1 MYKILVVDDEPYI
14 RMLMEDTL
22 ESMHH
27 SQIEILSAQNG
38 QDALEIIQSERPKM
52 VFLDVMMPRMN
63 GFSVCQTVKK
73 EWQMTDVYICMVSA
87 KSQGY
92 DLQHSQDVGADKY
105 IIKPFN
111 IDELMQLVRN
121 VLNLDVPPALA

>member
-22 ESMHH
+22 ESLQHPH
-27 SQIEILSAQNG
+27 ITILSAENG
-38 QDALEIIQSERPKM
+38 QEALQLIQEHRPQM

-63 GFSVCQTVKK
+63 GFSVCHTVKK
-73 EWQMTDVYICMVSA
+73 DWQMNDVYICMVSA

-92 DLQHSQDVGADKY
+92 DVQRAEDVGADKY
-105 IIKPFN
+105 FIKPFD
-111 IDELMQLVRN
+111 IDEILELVRN
-121 VLNLDVPPALA
+121 VLNLAVPPEL

>member
-22 ESMHH
+22 ESLNHPH
-27 SQIEILSAQNG
+27 ITILSAMNG
-38 QDALEIIQSERPKM
+38 QEALDIIQAQRPQM

-63 GFSVCQTVKK
+63 GFTVCQTVKK
-73 EWQMTDVYICMVSA
+73 EWQMTEIYICMVSA

-92 DLQHSQDVGADKY
+92 DVQHSEDVGANKY
-105 IIKPFN
+105 LVKPFDL
-111 IDELMQLVRN
+111 DEMLELVRS
-121 VLNLDVPPALA
+121 VLNLAVPPEC

>member
-22 ESMHH
+22 ESMHD

-38 QDALEIIQSERPKM
+38 QEALEIIHSQRPKM

-73 EWQMTDVYICMVSA
+73 DWQMNDVYICMVSA

-92 DLQHSQDVGADKY
+92 DMQYSQDVGADKY
-105 IIKPFN
+105 IVKPFS
-111 IDELMQLVRN
+111 IDELIQLVRN

>member
-22 ESMHH
+22 ESLRHPH
-27 SQIEILSAQNG
+27 ITVLSAVNG
-38 QDALEIIQSERPKM
+38 QEALQIIKDEQPQM

-63 GFSVCQTVKK
+63 GFTVCQTVKK
-73 EWQMTDVYICMVSA
+73 EWQMSGIYICMVSA

-92 DLQHSQDVGADKY
+92 DVQRGEDVGADKY
-105 IIKPFN
+105 LIKPFD
-111 IDELMQLVRN
+111 IDEMLNLVRN
-121 VLNLDVPPALA
+121 VLNLALPPER